1 MDSYAGTLDNP
12 VSLHKYLYANANPVM
27 YVDPSGNFFHSTI
40 TAVIVT
46 ETDVIVHVK
55 TSDGEDINTT
65 MFHPFYVRHSDK
77 ESGGSVYDGE
87 WKAASNLL
95 AGDVLQKIDGSTVYV
110 TEVTVEKLP
119 EIINVYN
126 LEIEDL
132 HTYYVADGVLV
143 HNECKKSDKSQN
155 VDDGGRGVD
164 NPLKNIEYTDKVLKQ
179 MQQGDYHAFPDSV
192 TAFGDMA
199 NAEQI
204 IGGDGV
210 ARMKYEIGGSY
221 NGKNG
226 VFQFIIEPDGYT
238 CNHRLFVTSQ

>member
-1 MDSYAGTLDNP
+1 
-12 VSLHKYLYANANPVM
+12 
-27 YVDPSGNFFHSTI
+27 
-40 TAVIVT
+40 
-46 ETDVIVHVK
+46 
-55 TSDGEDINTT
+55 

-155 VDDGGRGVD
+155 VDEGGSKDGIDVD
-164 NPLKNIEYTDKVLKQ
+164 NLNFSNTVSGHGNRPYQDSKLLINEIINSSEPIQDP
-179 MQQGDYHAFPDSV
+179 QG
-192 TAFGDMA
+192 T
-199 NAEQI
+199 NALYWEV
-204 IGGDGV
+204 DGSFNNSNGI
-210 ARMKYEIGGSY
+210 YELLIDPET
-221 NGKNG
+221 NT
-226 VFQFIIEPDGYT
+226 VW
-238 CNHRLFVTSQ
+238 HFVYKSK

>member
-1 MDSYAGTLDNP
+1 MLIRVET
-12 VSLHKYLYANANPVM
+12 
-27 YVDPSGNFFHSTI
+27 FHSTI

-65 MFHPFYVRHSDK
+65 MFHPFYVRHTDQ

-87 WKAASNLL
+87 WKVASNLL

-155 VDDGGRGVD
+155 VDEGGSKDGIDVD
-164 NPLKNIEYTDKVLKQ
+164 NLNFSNTVSGHGNRPYQDSKLLINEIINSSEPIQDP
-179 MQQGDYHAFPDSV
+179 QG
-192 TAFGDMA
+192 T
-199 NAEQI
+199 NALYWEV
-204 IGGDGV
+204 DGSFNNSNGI
-210 ARMKYEIGGSY
+210 YELLIDPET
-221 NGKNG
+221 NT
-226 VFQFIIEPDGYT
+226 VW
-238 CNHRLFVTSQ
+238 HFVYKSK